1 MPSIASMIKKP
12 RVGQNYQFMLA
23 GLVLLCLSVLTFT
36 VHANSSA
43 QVTSTR
49 VWAGPEYTRVTL
61 ESNLPIK
68 YTLSLQSSPDQ
79 IVLDLENTGLNPP
92 LGSLPTKIDAK
103 DPLIKKAHIE
113 YLSSNGVRLT
123 LALKTKAVPRTFTL
137 DPMEKFGYRLVLDI
151 FPPDRAA
158 TKPNGHHDDPLMALV
173 KASEEKI
180 ATKAKNANKPEITLA
195 SFNPRPEKQKTIIVA
210 IDAGHGGKDPGAIG
224 PRGSQEK
231 DITLSIA
238 KKLKAKIDKEPGM
251 HAVLTRTGD
260 YFLPLAVRRTK
271 ARSANADLFIS
282 VHADAV
288 PRNDARG
295 SSVYTLSENGATST
309 TASWLAQKENE
320 SDRIGGIK
328 LNTKDH
334 YLRKTLIDLS
344 INATINDSIKL
355 AGTVLSAIGNVNH
368 LHKRQVEQA
377 GFAVLKSPDIPSILV
392 ETAFISNPTEEEK
405 LKSENYQDRMASA
418 IVSGIKRYFSNSR
431 AIPARTELAKVN

>member
-1 MPSIASMIKKP
+1 MSNIAGMIKKTQVAQSYQLML
-12 RVGQNYQFMLA
+12 VGVL
-23 GLVLLCLSVLTFT
+23 LLCLSLLAFT
-36 VHANSSA
+36 ANANTSA
-43 QVTSTR
+43 QVTFTR

-79 IVLDLENTGLNPP
+79 IILDLENTGLNPP
-92 LGSLPTKIDAK
+92 LGSLSNKIGPK
-103 DPLIKKAHIE
+103 DPLIKKANIE
-113 YLSSNGVRLT
+113 YLPSNGVRLT
-123 LALKTKAVPRTFTL
+123 LALKAKAVPRAFTL
-137 DPMEKFGYRLVLDI
+137 DPMGKFGYRLVLDV

-158 TKPNGHHDDPLMALV
+158 NTSEQHDDPLMALV
-173 KASEEKI
+173 KASEQKI
-180 ATKAKNANKPEITLA
+180 VTKAKNTHKPEIALA

-271 ARSANADLFIS
+271 ARGANADLFIS

-328 LNTKDH
+328 LNTKDQ

-392 ETAFISNPTEEEK
+392 ETAFISNPSEEEK
-405 LKSENYQDRMASA
+405 LRNEHYQDKMAAA
-418 IVSGIKRYFSNSR
+418 IVSGIKRYFNNTRSR
-431 AIPARTELAKVN
+431 PVRTELAKAN

>member
-1 MPSIASMIKKP
+1 MLSITRVIKKLQVSQSYQLVL
-12 RVGQNYQFMLA
+12 VGF
-23 GLVLLCLSVLTFT
+23 VLLCLSMLSLTAN
-36 VHANSSA
+36 ANSNA
-43 QVTSTR
+43 QVTFTR

-79 IVLDLENTGLNPP
+79 IVLDLENTSLNPP

-103 DPLIKKAHIE
+103 DPLIKKASIE

-123 LALKTKAVPRTFTL
+123 LALKTKAVPRAFTL
-137 DPMEKFGYRLVLDI
+137 DPMGKFGYRLVLDV

-158 TKPNGHHDDPLMALV
+158 SPSGQNDDPLMALV
-173 KASEEKI
+173 KASEQKI
-180 ATKAKNANKPEITLA
+180 ATKAKNASKPAVTLA
-195 SFNPRPEKQKTIIVA
+195 SFNPRPEKKKTIIVA

-224 PRGSQEK
+224 PKGSQEK

-251 HAVLTRTGD
+251 LAVLTRTGD

-295 SSVYTLSENGATST
+295 SSVYALSENGATST
-309 TASWLAQKENE
+309 TANWLAQKENE

-355 AGTVLSAIGNVNH
+355 AGTVLSAIGSVNH

-392 ETAFISNPTEEEK
+392 ETAFISNPSEEEK
-405 LKSENYQDRMASA
+405 LKSESYQDRMATA
-418 IVSGIKRYFSNSR
+418 IVSGIKRYFNNTRSAPS
-431 AIPARTELAKVN
+431 RTELAKAN

>member
-1 MPSIASMIKKP
+1 MIKKSQ
-12 RVGQNYQFMLA
+12 VNQFYQLLLA
-23 GLVLLCLSVLTFT
+23 GLFLLCLNLLAFTANANTGTQITF
-36 VHANSSA
+36 
-43 QVTSTR
+43 TR

-79 IVLDLENTGLNPP
+79 IILDLENTGLTPP
-92 LGSLPTKIDAK
+92 LGSLSTKIGPK
-103 DPLIKKAHIE
+103 DPLIKKANIE
-113 YLSSNGVRLT
+113 YLPSNGVRLT
-123 LALKTKAVPRTFTL
+123 LALKTKAVPRAFTL
-137 DPMEKFGYRLVLDI
+137 DPMGKFGYRLVLDV

-158 TKPNGHHDDPLMALV
+158 KTSEQHDDPLMALV
-173 KASEEKI
+173 KASEQKI
-180 ATKAKNANKPEITLA
+180 VPKAKSTNKPEIALA

-224 PRGSQEK
+224 PKGSQEK

-238 KKLKAKIDKEPGM
+238 KKLKAKIDKETGM

-295 SSVYTLSENGATST
+295 SSVYALSENGATST

-392 ETAFISNPTEEEK
+392 ETAFISNPSEEEK
-405 LKSENYQDRMASA
+405 LRNEHYQDKMAAA
-418 IVSGIKRYFSNSR
+418 IVSGIKRYFNNTRSL
-431 AIPARTELAKVN
+431 PVRTELAKAN

>member
-1 MPSIASMIKKP
+1 MIKKLQITQFYQLVL
-12 RVGQNYQFMLA
+12 VGIF
-23 GLVLLCLSVLTFT
+23 LLCLSLLAFT
-36 VHANSSA
+36 ANANAST
-43 QVTSTR
+43 QVTFTR

-68 YTLSLQSSPDQ
+68 YTLSLQNNPDQ
-79 IVLDLENTGLNPP
+79 IILDLENTGLNPP
-92 LGSLPTKIDAK
+92 LGSLPTKIGPK
-103 DPLIKKAHIE
+103 DPLIKKANIE
-113 YLSSNGVRLT
+113 YLPSNGVRLT
-123 LALKTKAVPRTFTL
+123 LALKTKAVPRAFTL
-137 DPMEKFGYRLVLDI
+137 DPMGKFGYRLVLDV

-158 TKPNGHHDDPLMALV
+158 SASEQHDDPLMALV
-173 KASEEKI
+173 KASEQKI
-180 ATKAKNANKPEITLA
+180 VTKAKSNNKPEIALA

-224 PRGSQEK
+224 PKGSQEK

-295 SSVYTLSENGATST
+295 SSVYALSENGATST

-392 ETAFISNPTEEEK
+392 ETAFISNPSEEEK
-405 LKSENYQDRMASA
+405 LRNEHYQDKMATA
-418 IVSGIKRYFSNSR
+418 IVSGIKRYFNNTRSL
-431 AIPARTELAKVN
+431 PVRTELAKAN